1 MPTRICP
8 ATGSFSSPDLTAIP
22 ARLTSSTV
30 WLTDDTIG
38 SDHLPIIL
46 TVEAVKVTPK
56 RETKWSFKKAKWDVF
71 VTTLDAHIS
80 NMEKSEKVNA
90 AAENL
95 NSAVLKALHAA
106 VPRGCR
112 TTAHFWWN
120 DEVDNAVSARRQA
133 LKDMQRNNTDHL
145 RHQYQLACDE
155 ASRVITQTKREAW
168 RNYCDGLNDSTSTTK
183 VWRTVASLNGKCGPP
198 KTADSLILNGKTYHT
213 EKEKATAFNSHQTRS
228 QHHHEQSITEVER
241 QQARTASRNTLRKAR
256 LKLRYLNACQ
266 STSVLSLEGRKMDV
280 RILKDDGT
288 SQWYRGVLIQHLL
301 QQGSSGTVLVQWA
314 NGDPDE
320 LLNLDKEE
328 WNMVDENDDE
338 RSEYDS
344 DFSMSEVKHVLQSMA
359 FSKAGGADGVPMQV
373 LQHLKDSAIQELTR
387 IINMSWTSGMCP
399 LLWKSSRLVPI
410 PKSKPGAYRP
420 ISLTNAFARVA
431 DRLVTRRLTHFLER
445 FQAIPGEQ
453 AGFRTAMSAEMQCC
467 SFVEWISQRQQNG
480 DSVNC
485 VFLDASAVYDNVHHD
500 ILMARLGALDRPAR
514 LTKWINSFIRCR
526 EVDTKGGLQ

>member
-1 MPTRICP
+1 M
-8 ATGSFSSPDLTAIP
+8 
-22 ARLTSSTV
+22 
-30 WLTDDTIG
+30 
-38 SDHLPIIL
+38 
-46 TVEAVKVTPK
+46 
-56 RETKWSFKKAKWDVF
+56 
-71 VTTLDAHIS
+71 
-80 NMEKSEKVNA
+80 
-90 AAENL
+90 
-95 NSAVLKALHAA
+95 
-106 VPRGCR
+106 
-112 TTAHFWWN
+112 
-120 DEVDNAVSARRQA
+120 VSG
-133 LKDMQRNNTDHL
+133 
-145 RHQYQLACDE
+145 Y
-155 ASRVITQTKREAW
+155 V
-168 RNYCDGLNDSTSTTK
+168 
-183 VWRTVASLNGKCGPP
+183 
-198 KTADSLILNGKTYHT
+198 
-213 EKEKATAFNSHQTRS
+213 
-228 QHHHEQSITEVER
+228 
-241 QQARTASRNTLRKAR
+241 
-256 LKLRYLNACQ
+256 
-266 STSVLSLEGRKMDV
+266 
-280 RILKDDGT
+280 
-288 SQWYRGVLIQHLL
+288 IQHLL

-359 FSKAGGADGVPMQV
+359 FSKAGGPDGVPMQV
-373 LQHLKDSAIQELTR
+373 LQHLTDSAIQELTR

-485 VFLDASAVYDNVHHD
+485 VFLDASAAYDNVHHD
-500 ILMARLGALDRPAR
+500 ILMARLGALDPPAR
-514 LTKWINSFIRCR
+514 LTKWINSFIRGR
-526 EVDTKGGLQ
+526 EVDTKWGSTVSKKRSIHRGVPQGSSMSPVLWLLYMAPIFDDLKLPNLAKHRADFMPFLYADDIAIAVSSRLVEALQSVTQDLLNHVADFCRRSCITLNGSKSVQVVISTSYAIRCAAIPQTLNGTPIPSADSACFLGILVNATMSWNSALLHAVALNNAFESCELGVAIAGASISKTPLGLSTSTCSLLVCMGHQPTMVLPPSKVSIILMLPTIAVSASPLGARRQHLRINYVK